1 MQVLI
6 SCTNVTAITR
16 MTETIKGKRLGANM
30 GMSLIKLLSGY
41 RKAGDAADANPHV
54 PYIWDLDDIP
64 KNPQAAI
71 ALLFDEDDANRSSTG
86 SEKTDK
92 LLFSFCPALQQKCEQ
107 ILEDEEENLDE
118 DEDGED
124 SSSSSN
130 IEQEKEERALEKEE
144 RAFYKMFRMG
154 MRAWSGR
161 VYAYTATPITVLH
174 DMDERA
180 SQVDAFIIVKPGR
193 NYEGYKTGRSQDK
206 WPWLKH
212 HIVIEE
218 LPNRV
223 RRETFAQKSMYP
235 RVMRKYFSPDFQDD
249 DVMPHFFRTSCNG
262 TITLRKKDEDEEI
275 QLRDPNNNNALMYQT
290 AGWLKEKAK
299 KAVLQTVLQSKV
311 RMDQFW
317 REDGV
322 NLVKV
327 LRAMHDKQELY
338 PQGYRNLLYITNFS
352 RGGKDQ
358 VKVAK
363 MMLSLDGENEDSTR
377 GNNLMDFIIKTREQ
391 RLRTSEQNL
400 MLIFHGGYRE
410 TDSLRTKNADVY
422 GSAFDEKINEFD
434 CGVQLLHCLDE
445 HDSYSALVTGNT
457 LKKSVKAIEGTM
469 KQAIEDVPLEVWS
482 RKFVSVVMFNVRY
495 VEMASR
501 PSITSGGG
509 NEFKISTTDS
519 WKRFND
525 ASSVLLAHS
534 CGASQLPCGA
544 EKMPE
549 HEEWTGEVFVDFK
562 PVLMYFFAGQRLR
575 Y

>member
-1 MQVLI
+1 LSLSQEIKTIFGSI
-6 SCTNVTAITR
+6 SKLYSHHPEFHRIKKTDFL
-16 MTETIKGKRLGANM
+16 MTPRCNSALGNKCGELLDIYGDGSYRLKYPQFQHALPIGKR
-30 GMSLIKLLSGY
+30 
-41 RKAGDAADANPHV
+41 
-54 PYIWDLDDIP
+54 
-64 KNPQAAI
+64 
-71 ALLFDEDDANRSSTG
+71 
-86 SEKTDK
+86 
-92 LLFSFCPALQQKCEQ
+92 
-107 ILEDEEENLDE
+107 EEENVDE
-118 DEDGED
+118 DEDDED

-235 RVMRKYFSPDFQDD
+235 RVMRKYFGPDFQDD

-482 RKFVSVVMFNVRY
+482 RKFVSVVMFNVLY
-495 VEMASR
+495 IEMASR

-562 PVLMYFFAGQRLR
+562 PLLMYFFAGQRLR

>member
-1 MQVLI
+1 MTCWHMQVLI
-6 SCTNVTAITR
+6 SCTNVTAVTR

-41 RKAGDAADANPHV
+41 RKPGDAADANPHA

-71 ALLFDEDDANRSSTG
+71 AFLFDEDDANRSSTG

-92 LLFSFCPALQQKCEQ
+92 LLFSFCPALQQKCEE
-107 ILEDEEENLDE
+107 ILEDEEENVDE
-118 DEDGED
+118 DEDDED

-180 SQVDAFIIVKPGR
+180 SQIDAFIIELKPGR
-193 NYEGYKTGRSQDK
+193 NYVGYKTGRSQDK

-212 HIVIEE
+212 HIVVEE

-223 RRETFAQKSMYP
+223 RRETFAQKFMYP

-249 DVMPHFFRTSCNG
+249 DVMPHPFRTSCNG

-290 AGWLKEKAK
+290 AGWLKEKAR
-299 KAVLQTVLQSKV
+299 KAVLQSKV

-327 LRAMHDKQELY
+327 LRDMHDKQELY
-338 PQGYRNLLYITNFS
+338 PQGYRNLLYMTNFS
-352 RGGKDQ
+352 RGEKDQ

-363 MMLSLDGENEDSTR
+363 MMLSLDGENEVLTN
-377 GNNLMDFIIKTREQ
+377 GLICIEFTYQ
-391 RLRTSEQNL
+391 HVRL
-400 MLIFHGGYRE
+400 
-410 TDSLRTKNADVY
+410 
-422 GSAFDEKINEFD
+422 
-434 CGVQLLHCLDE
+434 
-445 HDSYSALVTGNT
+445 
-457 LKKSVKAIEGTM
+457 
-469 KQAIEDVPLEVWS
+469 
-482 RKFVSVVMFNVRY
+482 
-495 VEMASR
+495 
-501 PSITSGGG
+501 
-509 NEFKISTTDS
+509 S
-519 WKRFND
+519 WKAGPFID
-525 ASSVLLAHS
+525 ADCLFESAKSLMRAYVDEPTGYAFGDS
-534 CGASQLPCGA
+534 CQMAMAA
-544 EKMPE
+544 E
-549 HEEWTGEVFVDFK
+549 GEI
-562 PVLMYFFAGQRLR
+562 
-575 Y
+575 

>member
-118 DEDGED
+118 DEDDED

-180 SQVDAFIIVKPGR
+180 SQIDAFIIELKPGR
-193 NYEGYKTGRSQDK
+193 NYVGYKTGRSQDK

-223 RRETFAQKSMYP
+223 RRETFAQKFMYP
-235 RVMRKYFSPDFQDD
+235 RLMRKYFGPDFQDD
-249 DVMPHFFRTSCNG
+249 DVMPHPFRTSCNG

-299 KAVLQTVLQSKV
+299 KAVLQSKV

-327 LRAMHDKQELY
+327 LRDMHDKQELY
-338 PQGYRNLLYITNFS
+338 PQGYRNLLYMTNFS
-352 RGGKDQ
+352 RGEKDQ

-363 MMLSLDGENEDSTR
+363 MMLSLDGENEVLTN
-377 GNNLMDFIIKTREQ
+377 GLICIEFTYQ
-391 RLRTSEQNL
+391 HVRLSWKAGP
-400 MLIFHGGYRE
+400 FV
-410 TDSLRTKNADVY
+410 DA
-422 GSAFDEKINEFD
+422 
-434 CGVQLLHCLDE
+434 HCLFESAKSLMREYVDE
-445 HDSYSALVTGNT
+445 PTGYAFGDSCQMAMAAEGEIQTLESAVPNINWGYSVLWKYMTEMRKRDPSFFLKMMPLAGEIGARGVRYKSAKTHQFVLTDMFHAFAVSSTAQVCAHGTGT
-457 LKKSVKAIEGTM
+457 V
-469 KQAIEDVPLEVWS
+469 QAI
-482 RKFVSVVMFNVRY
+482 
-495 VEMASR
+495 
-501 PSITSGGG
+501 G
-509 NEFKISTTDS
+509 
-519 WKRFND
+519 
-525 ASSVLLAHS
+525 
-534 CGASQLPCGA
+534 
-544 EKMPE
+544 
-549 HEEWTGEVFVDFK
+549 
-562 PVLMYFFAGQRLR
+562 RL
-575 Y
+575 